1 VLAGREVKLLFEA
14 LSATVYTFIMFFRVD
29 HIITE
34 NVRLEIGS
42 LEQQLLLSYDSTE
55 IRGLVEKLVAA
66 NPMKPQWRISNK
78 V

>member
-1 VLAGREVKLLFEA
+1 MKFMSEA
-14 LSATVYTFIMFFRVD
+14 LSAKVSTVSQTFD

-55 IRGLVEKLVAA
+55 IRGIVEKLVAA

-78 V
+78 VYFFC

>member
-1 VLAGREVKLLFEA
+1 M
-14 LSATVYTFIMFFRVD
+14 FICLYSFLGFD

-34 NVRLEIGS
+34 NGRLEIGS

-66 NPMKPQWRISNK
+66 NPVKPQWRISNK
-78 V
+78 VYYLC